1 MWSVL
6 KNICLIVQRGQ
17 SSGYWNSLMSDS
29 KAAAFLYQTDHHV
42 AELQQIMQSHATSR
56 VSFASSVL
64 FFISRICTAEDH
76 NLILS
81 YARTTLEIFI
91 LYSITTSNFDWVLDT
106 RAGQICRRLESLSL
120 IGFHKSQ
127 LPPAT
132 EYLGSVSQC
141 LQASAHLK
149 ALSHL
154 QHHQAEIVD
163 ALIGLAEVMPSD
175 RPLTL
180 YNHSLRYHQQNAAV
194 FIKKLRSRG
203 HYWIG
208 MAYCLAIEPARERRE
223 ILGDRLYERPTPCIR
238 RISGNE
244 ALRADFLRS
253 AKATCI
259 DR

>member
-6 KNICLIVQRGQ
+6 KSMCLIVQRGQ
-17 SSGYWNSLMSDS
+17 SFGYLNSLTTDS
-29 KAAAFLYQTDHHV
+29 RAAAFLYQTDHHV

-64 FFISRICTAEDH
+64 FFISRICTAKDH

-81 YARTTLEIFI
+81 CARTTLEIFI

-106 RAGQICRRLESLSL
+106 RAGQLCRRLESLSL

-127 LPPAT
+127 LPSPT
-132 EYLGSVSQC
+132 EYLGSASQC

-154 QHHQAEIVD
+154 QYHQAEIVD

-180 YNHSLRYHQQNAAV
+180 YDHNLRYHQQNAAA

-208 MAYCLAIEPARERRE
+208 MAYCLAIEPVKERRE
-223 ILGDRLYERPTPCIR
+223 ILEDRRYERPTPCIR

-244 ALRADFLRS
+244 ALRADFVRS
-253 AKATCI
+253 ARAACI
-259 DR
+259 